1 MKTLVRRPRSGECA
15 VCSTSSSLALWLFYQ
30 ALWVSLA
37 SCPPSLLF
45 FLPGGL
51 INPPQRWAAV
61 IGSRRKPLLSSQG
74 WLAGAQE
81 EMEHSL
87 QSVNCSRANHLSA
100 GSRERDAAEFRAGT
114 INNTQSCA
122 PEENKAA
129 HVRFL
134 GKQRCSEFC
143 RPEDVCSMSQ

>member
-1 MKTLVRRPRSGECA
+1 MLRDSG
-15 VCSTSSSLALWLFYQ
+15 
-30 ALWVSLA
+30 LA
-37 SCPPSLLF
+37 SYTTPVWAPPSLLF
-45 FLPGGL
+45 LLPGGL

-61 IGSRRKPLLSSQG
+61 MGSREPLLLSSQG

-100 GSRERDAAEFRAGT
+100 GSEGKDAEFRART
-114 INNTQSCA
+114 INNAQSCA

-129 HVRFL
+129 HVLFL
-134 GKQRCSEFC
+134 GKTKMFRVLQSWG
-143 RPEDVCSMSQ
+143 Q